1 VAKRGGLP
9 LGRSALAAAL
19 AICACALLTGC
30 SSVSHVIA
38 DTWPRALGGL
48 PEGVPPRPEN
58 PPAYSAIFDRPPP
71 RDSTKMTKEERAKL
85 EADLKAG
92 RSENITQAGEVKS
105 QSPNVLPPIH

>member
-1 VAKRGGLP
+1 LP
-9 LGRSALAAAL
+9 LGRSALAAVL